1 MLQRTVSRLSGAT
14 KWLACAMFAAA
25 LITAAPVRA
34 SDEPLMAAIFSDH
47 AVLQRDRPIEVWGQ
61 SGADEQVLV
70 TMSGASR
77 KTQADAS
84 GRWSV
89 SLPSFRAGGP
99 YQLVA
104 RTATRQQQ
112 VNDVLVG
119 DVWLCSGQSNMEFAV
134 RNSTNAS
141 SEVQHSANDGIRH
154 LTISRDVAAA
164 ANADLRHPTEWKV
177 AGPSTTQDFSAVCY
191 YFARELQKST
201 RVPQGL
207 IHSSWGGTRIET
219 WLSEQA
225 LRQLGGN
232 DAKLDLLAEY
242 DRNPGSA
249 SAHWGAQWQKW
260 WTEQPATHGLQ
271 PWAVGRTPT
280 GEWKPAP
287 AELTQWENWGV
298 AELAEYDGMMW
309 YRARVKLSSAQAKQA
324 ASVSLGVIDDVDLVW
339 VNGQPIGSGEGEGER
354 VYRVPAKLLKA
365 GENVIAVNVF
375 DMWGSGGMHGRSD
388 ARGVRFDD
396 GSVAPLSGWEYQL
409 PPAGLSPMPRAPWE
423 PYAGINILYNA
434 MIAPLRNYGL
444 RGVAWYQGEAN
455 AGLDDAKRYQS
466 QLQMLFTDWR
476 RQFGYPLPFFVVQL
490 ANWNALATAP
500 VDSGWA
506 RLRDAQ
512 RRAVLDDGNAGL
524 AVTIDIGNRD
534 DIHPTNKLD
543 VGKRLARAARHVA
556 FGEKLS
562 ASGAQPKAVRRTTT
576 GVEVTLGDFDG
587 GLTVIGSK
595 DPAGFELC
603 GDAQAS
609 CHFVRAQLGEGGIVS
624 LEDSA
629 PEKATRVRFCWADA
643 PLCNLFDTEGLP
655 VGPFEIP
662 VQ

>member
-1 MLQRTVSRLSGAT
+1 M
-14 KWLACAMFAAA
+14 ACAVFASASM
-25 LITAAPVRA
+25 TAAPA
-34 SDEPLMAAIFSDH
+34 HAADEPLMAAIFNDH

-61 SGADEQVLV
+61 AGADEQVLV

-84 GRWSV
+84 GRWAV

-99 YQLVA
+99 YQLIAHTV
-104 RTATRQQQ
+104 TRQQKLD
-112 VNDVLVG
+112 DVLVG

-134 RNSTNAS
+134 RNAINAY

-154 LTISRDVAAA
+154 VTISRDVAAA
-164 ANADLRHPTEWKV
+164 PHADLRHRPEWKV

-201 RVPQGL
+201 HVPQGL
-207 IHSSWGGTRIET
+207 ITSSWGGTRIET

-242 DRNPGSA
+242 DRAPGSA

-260 WTEQPATHGLQ
+260 WSEQAATRGIQ
-271 PWAVGRTPT
+271 PWAVGRAPT

-287 AELTQWENWGV
+287 AELTQWEDWGV
-298 AELAEYDGMMW
+298 PELAEYDGMMW
-309 YRARVKLSSAQAKQA
+309 YRARVKLSAAQAKQA

-339 VNGQPIGSGEGEGER
+339 VNGQPIGSGEGESER
-354 VYRVPAKLLKA
+354 VYRIPAKLLKA
-365 GENVIAVNVF
+365 GENVVAVNVF
-375 DMWGSGGMHGRSD
+375 DMWGSGGMHGRGD
-388 ARGVRFDD
+388 ARGIRFAD
-396 GSVAPLSGWEYQL
+396 GSLAALAGWEYQL
-409 PPAGLSPMPRAPWE
+409 PPAGMSSMPRAPWE

-455 AGLDDAKRYQS
+455 AGLDDARRYQP

-512 RRAVLDDGNAGL
+512 RRAVLEDGNAGL
-524 AVTIDIGNRD
+524 AVTIDLGNRD
-534 DIHPTNKLD
+534 DIHPTNKQD
-543 VGKRLARAARHVA
+543 VGKRLARAARHVV

-562 ASGAQPKAVRRTTT
+562 ASGAQPKGVRRTTS

-587 GLTVIGSK
+587 GLIVIGSK

-609 CHFVRAQLGEGGIVS
+609 CHFVRAQLGEGGVVN

-655 VGPFEIP
+655 VGPFEIS